1 MIDLKN
7 IKNIILD
14 LGKVIL
20 DIHLEKTINAFK
32 EFGIPEIDD
41 LDIVFSRYP
50 FFYQL
55 ETGTISPE
63 KFLSEIRRVTGN
75 NLPDKTIADAWN
87 AMIGG
92 FTNGAIGTI
101 IKLKPKYRLFLLSNT
116 NAMHEVEYNNRLKID
131 YGISNLSE
139 LFEKVYY
146 SHTVHISKPDHKIF
160 EYVLKDSNLVPE
172 ETLFIDDIL
181 IHIESAAELGIKTFH
196 LKPPLKFSDLF
207 VQVTGNH

>member
-20 DIHLEKTINAFK
+20 EIHLEKTINAFK

-50 FFYQL
+50 FFYQF
-55 ETGTISPE
+55 EIGEISPQQ
-63 KFLSEIRRVTGN
+63 FFSEIRKVTRSE
-75 NLPDKTIADAWN
+75 LPDKTIADAWN

-92 FTNGAIGTI
+92 FFEGSIDTI
-101 IKLKPKYRLFLLSNT
+101 RKLKPHFRMFLLSNT
-116 NAMHEVEYNNRLKID
+116 NAMHEEVYNKRLKED
-131 YGISNLSE
+131 HGISNLNE

-146 SHTVHISKPDHKIF
+146 SHDIHLSKPDPMIF
-160 EYVLKDSNLVPE
+160 EHVLEDSGLVPE
-172 ETLFIDDIL
+172 ETLFVDDIL
-181 IHIESAAELGIKTFH
+181 IHLESAAKLGIQTFH
-196 LKPPLKFSDLF
+196 LKPPLKISDIF
-207 VQVTGNH
+207 VQVTESH

>member
-20 DIHLEKTINAFK
+20 EIHLEKTINAFK

-50 FFYQL
+50 FFYQF
-55 ETGTISPE
+55 EIGKISPQQ
-63 KFLSEIRRVTGN
+63 FLSEVRKVTGN
-75 NLPDKTIADAWN
+75 KLPDKTIADAWN

-92 FTNGAIGTI
+92 FFKGSIGTI
-101 IKLKPKYRLFLLSNT
+101 RKLQSQFRMFLLSNT
-116 NAMHEVEYNNRLKID
+116 NAMHEEVYNKRLKED
-131 YGISNLSE
+131 HGILNLNE

-146 SHTVHISKPDHKIF
+146 SHDIHLSKPDPRIF
-160 EYVLKDSNLVPE
+160 EYVLKDSDLVPE
-172 ETLFIDDIL
+172 ETLFVDDIL
-181 IHIESAAELGIKTFH
+181 IHLESAAKLGIQTFH
-196 LKPPLKFSDLF
+196 LKPPLKINDIF